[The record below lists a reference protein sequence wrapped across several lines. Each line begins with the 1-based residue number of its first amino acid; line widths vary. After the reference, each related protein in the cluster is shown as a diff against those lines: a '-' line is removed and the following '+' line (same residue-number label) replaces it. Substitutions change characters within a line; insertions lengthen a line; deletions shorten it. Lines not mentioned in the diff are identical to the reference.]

1 MARAPMRLYA
11 RPMLSKRTL
20 IAVFVSLL
28 AAPALAQAPTAPA
41 SGNPHVKL
49 HTAQGDILLELY
61 ADKAPITVRNFLHY
75 VDTKRMDGATFYR
88 SSTPPGDKSFDY
100 GILQGGV
107 GTDPKKLYPPIA
119 HESTAKT
126 GLSHTDG
133 TISMTRYAPGTATA
147 NFSICVG
154 DQTYLDADPKDPK
167 GKPGYA
173 AFGRVV
179 QGMDV
184 VKKMLALPRDPNKGE
199 GVMKGEMLKKP
210 VPILTARRVAWS
222 PPSETPAPSPAP
234 SPATPPAPA
243 SPAPSATPQ

>member
-1 MARAPMRLYA
+1 
-11 RPMLSKRTL
+11 MLNKRTL
-20 IAVFVSLL
+20 IALALSLA
-28 AAPALAQAPTAPA
+28 AAPAFAQTAA
-41 SGNPHVKL
+41 STNPFVKM
-49 HTAQGDILLELY
+49 HTERGDIVLELY

-75 VDTKRMDGATFYR
+75 VDAKKMDGATFYR
-88 SSTPPGDKSFDY
+88 SSTPPGDKTFSY
-100 GILQGGV
+100 GILQGGL

-167 GKPGYA
+167 ANPGYA

-179 QGMDV
+179 EGMDV
-184 VKKMLALPRDPNKGE
+184 VKTLLAAPRDPTKGV
-199 GVMKGEMLKKP
+199 GVMKGEMLAHPAAILTVRRTTAP
-210 VPILTARRVAWS
+210 VPAPAPAVTA
-222 PPSETPAPSPAP
+222 PPPAAAPTTPAPSAP
-234 SPATPPAPA
+234 
-243 SPAPSATPQ
+243 Q

>member
-1 MARAPMRLYA
+1 
-11 RPMLSKRTL
+11 MLSKRTL
-20 IAVFVSLL
+20 IALL
-28 AAPALAQAPTAPA
+28 ATLAAGPALAQAPAAQPA
-41 SGNPHVKL
+41 AKADPFVKL
-49 HTAQGDILLELY
+49 HTAEGDIVVELY

-88 SSTPPGDKSFDY
+88 SSTPPGDKTFDY

-167 GKPGYA
+167 ANPGYA

-184 VKKMLALPRDPNKGE
+184 VKKMLAAPRDPTKGV

-210 VPILTARRVAWS
+210 IPILTARRVAW
-222 PPSETPAPSPAP
+222 
-234 SPATPPAPA
+234 TPPAETAPAATVPPPA
-243 SPAPSATPQ
+243 SPQPASPQP